1 MNLASSAY
9 LILLAAF
16 AAAWIVI
23 NGEQLGSQLKGNPG
37 LYIAA
42 VAFLYL
48 LSHLFR
54 MMRLAVLTL
63 DQRDK
68 ILPLTTTHAVTAF
81 PSSLIP
87 FKLGEVLRLASF
99 LMIYQKR
106 RKALAIWLVERFC
119 DLIVMCSL
127 ILILYIADVEVSAT
141 LKFLFIF
148 FFVAG
153 SLAILVFFSVAK
165 IFIFINQYL
174 VLSSHSQRGLRIL
187 KISHSLRLLELA
199 IIQSVQGRLPGLI
212 ALSAA
217 IWMTEVLVIF
227 LVLGEGTFLI
237 THLSAYFVTAL
248 SSILLGA
255 SVEFSELYFLCQTAV
270 LIVLASV
277 FGVFLA
283 IGFFTRHTRGY
294 R

>member
-1 MNLASSAY
+1 MKRIASAY
-9 LILLAAF
+9 LICF
-16 AAAWIVI
+16 ALIAIGWLVT
-23 NGEQLGSQLKGNPG
+23 NGEQLMSQLRGNPG
-37 LYIAA
+37 FYIAA

-63 DQRDK
+63 DQREK
-68 ILPLTTTHAVTAF
+68 ILPLVTAHALTTF

-87 FKLGEVLRLASF
+87 FKLGEVLRLSSF
-99 LMIYQKR
+99 LVVYQKR
-106 RKALAIWLVERFC
+106 RKALAVWLVERFC
-119 DLIVMCSL
+119 DLIIMCSL

-141 LKFLFIF
+141 LKVLFIF

-165 IFIFINQYL
+165 MFIFINQYL
-174 VLSSHSQRGLRIL
+174 VLSSHSRRGLKIL

-212 ALSAA
+212 MLSVAV
-217 IWMTEVLVIF
+217 WLTEVLVIF
-227 LVLGEGTFLI
+227 LVLGEGAFVI
-237 THLSAYFVTAL
+237 SNLSVYFVTAL

-270 LIVLASV
+270 LIFLASI
-277 FGVFLA
+277 FGIFLVLSLYNRRA
-283 IGFFTRHTRGY
+283 RG
-294 R
+294 